1 MQMMDNK
8 REMEHTG
15 IMIEGG
21 AMRSVFAAGVLD
33 FLMDKG
39 IEIPNVLAV
48 SAGAY
53 AGMNYISGQRGRAV
67 EAVIKPLEKEKYMG
81 PATFLKKG
89 TFFDMD
95 FLFDVVPKT
104 LVPFDFETFC
114 SSAKRFIINT
124 TDCRTGKSV
133 YHEDFESEEEFWK
146 ICRAANSLPFISR
159 ISQIGGIPMLDGG
172 MADALPITK
181 ILEEGWEK
189 VLVILTRKSDYRKK
203 YRFFYMMMIRL
214 IYRKYPEFI
223 KTVAGRARKYN
234 ECLEQIEQMEK
245 EGRALVFRPSKLAVN
260 NNESDVDTLM
270 EYYQHGYEEAMGR
283 EEEIYNFLMA

>member
-1 MQMMDNK
+1 MKMIDNK
-8 REMEHTG
+8 REMAHTG
-15 IMIEGG
+15 ILIEGG

-33 FLMDKG
+33 FFMDKR

-81 PATFLKKG
+81 PVTFLKKG

-104 LVPFDFETFC
+104 LAPFDFESFL

-133 YHEDFESEEEFWK
+133 YHEDFESEEDFWK

-159 ISQIGGIPMLDGG
+159 ISQIDGIPMLDGG
-172 MADALPITK
+172 MADALPVNK
-181 ILEEGWEK
+181 VFEEGWEK
-189 VLVILTRKSDYRKK
+189 VFVILTRKSDYRKK
-203 YRFFYMMMIRL
+203 YRRFYMMMIRF
-214 IYRKYPEFI
+214 IYHKYPEFI
-223 KTVAGRARKYN
+223 KTVAGRAKKYN
-234 ECLEQIEQMEK
+234 DCLEQIEQMER
-245 EGRALVFRPSKLAVN
+245 EGRALIFRPSQLSVN

-270 EYYQHGYEEAMGR
+270 KYYQHGYDEAMGR
-283 EEEIYNFLMA
+283 EEEIYDFLMA